1 MVFRSKK
8 EFDAAV
14 DKMAKELKEYVDEGT
29 FFLWTD
35 DICDIIDQNLGST
48 FKKAMRIYNVAE
60 WEIMDKNQEEEVEPV

>member
-1 MVFRSKK
+1 M
-8 EFDAAV
+8 

-48 FKKAMRIYNVAE
+48 FKEAMRIYNVAK
-60 WEIMDKNQEEEVEPV
+60 WELVDKKEFEETETDPV